1 MERPFWRPW
10 VSNPYGG
17 LIGQP
22 DGVWGQLG
30 CLLTKAHRNGW
41 QREGIIGSLQGSHP
55 PAPQPQIS
63 KCVRCHLPALG
74 GLPLSFINI
83 TLFYYLAPLFTNIRE
98 EWNSCQGVTSNS
110 KSPLRIIARG
120 SSEFTLLAAFRLS
133 RHTRTLPWRPAAP
146 LGRGVPQA
154 FRNFPFSLFRLFSTI
169 FSIVHFR
176 WTIFQFCLAT
186 SATTGNVCQEKCS
199 KRRSSSWN
207 GTAGWELHKVGK
219 WQLWTLTH
227 RLAPCKSFKHL
238 TRPCSSNRVPV
249 INSRN
254 AREARVRPQLKTVG
268 VIKAFSMGPTV
279 TLFLT
284 RLIKLSIVLSLVLC

>member
-98 EWNSCQGVTSNS
+98 EWNSCQGVKSNS
-110 KSPLRIIARG
+110 KSPPG
-120 SSEFTLLAAFRLS
+120 SLPGGVRRPPCWRRLDWVATPERS
-133 RHTRTLPWRPAAP
+133 HGDLPPP

-199 KRRSSSWN
+199 RRRSSSWN

-227 RLAPCKSFKHL
+227 RLASCKSFKHL

>member
-10 VSNPYGG
+10 ISNPYGG

-63 KCVRCHLPALG
+63 KCVRCHLPARG

-83 TLFYYLAPLFTNIRE
+83 TLFYYLAPLFSNIRE
-98 EWNSCQGVTSNS
+98 EWNSCQGVKSNS

-120 SSEFTLLAAFRLS
+120 SSETTLLAAFRLS

-146 LGRGVPQA
+146 LGTRSPAGIPKISPFLYSAYFPQ
-154 FRNFPFSLFRLFSTI
+154 FSL
-169 FSIVHFR
+169 
-176 WTIFQFCLAT
+176 
-186 SATTGNVCQEKCS
+186 
-199 KRRSSSWN
+199 
-207 GTAGWELHKVGK
+207 
-219 WQLWTLTH
+219 
-227 RLAPCKSFKHL
+227 
-238 TRPCSSNRVPV
+238 
-249 INSRN
+249 
-254 AREARVRPQLKTVG
+254 
-268 VIKAFSMGPTV
+268 
-279 TLFLT
+279 
-284 RLIKLSIVLSLVLC
+284 